1 MIFTIKMLKKLDNI
15 VFSTD
20 DKDLDDIDSDILT
33 FLSDGTDLV
42 TIDLKNINLDDVN
55 FDEDDHETIVY
66 VRLMAWRDRYKQNKA
81 RKNCGMTRVSIT
93 Y

>member
-1 MIFTIKMLKKLDNI
+1 MLKKLDNI

-20 DKDLDDIDSDILT
+20 DIDLDDIDLDDIDSDILT
-33 FLSDGTDLV
+33 FLSDGMDLV
-42 TIDLKNINLDDVN
+42 TTDLKNINPDDVN

-81 RKNCGMTRVSIT
+81 RKNCGMIRVSIT